1 MKTNDFKEIAHRYGE
16 EQALA
21 PRDTLFRQGSE
32 SDGFYYLEEGEL
44 GVYKE
49 EGGELHLLSRIAP
62 GETVGELG
70 ATTGWRRTAT
80 VRALKTSRVAHV
92 SNADLERAL
101 ETSPGLA
108 AAVVCQIGER
118 LTDADRARVSL
129 GRSYDQAARRVDA
142 LCSERERL
150 EELLRL
156 REELADMIVHDLRN
170 PLAVISSGL
179 QLLERF
185 TFPAEHEEYAASL
198 VDTMQRSARRMERL
212 VDTLMDIASLEE
224 GRMPLQRE
232 PVDLQA
238 LVEEALAE
246 ERPLAERMGVELEG
260 RLLER
265 LPAVEGDYDV
275 LQRVLLN
282 LLDNALKYTPG
293 GGRVW
298 VEVGLEAEAVELAVV
313 DTGLGIPPEERE
325 RVFEKFTQ
333 VEGHTGSR
341 RGSGLGLTFCRMAVE
356 AHGGRV
362 WAVAGPGGVGS
373 RFVVRLPA

>member
-1 MKTNDFKEIAHRYGE
+1 MMMNEFAEISQRYGE
-16 EQALA
+16 ERRLA
-21 PRDTLFRQGSE
+21 PGAVLFRQGAE
-32 SDGFYYLEEGEL
+32 SDGFYYLAEGEL

-49 EGGELHLLSRIAP
+49 EGGGRHLLSRIAP

-80 VRALKTSRVAHV
+80 VEALQRSRVAHV
-92 SNADLERAL
+92 SNAD
-101 ETSPGLA
+101 
-108 AAVVCQIGER
+108 
-118 LTDADRARVSL
+118 RARVRL
-129 GRSYDQAARRVDA
+129 GRSYDQAARRVEA

-156 REELADMIVHDLRN
+156 REELSDMIVHDLRN

-179 QLLERF
+179 QLLERM
-185 TFPAEHEEYAASL
+185 PLPGGRAEGAASL
-198 VDTMQRSARRMERL
+198 VETMQRSARRMERL
-212 VDTLMDIASLEE
+212 VETLMEIAELEE
-224 GRMPLQRE
+224 GRMRLRRG
-232 PVDLQA
+232 PVDLRA

-246 ERPLAERMGVELEG
+246 EQPLAERMGIELEG
-260 RLLER
+260 HVPER
-265 LPAVEGDYDV
+265 IPTVEADREV

-282 LLDNALKYTPG
+282 LLDNALKYTHS

-298 VEVGLEAEAVELAVV
+298 VDVEAEGEAVEVAVV

-333 VEGHTGSR
+333 VEGRTGSR
-341 RGSGLGLTFCRMAVE
+341 RGSGLGLAFCRMAVE

-362 WAVAGPGGVGS
+362 WVEAGPGGLGS
-373 RFVVRLPA
+373 RFVVRLTMDE